1 MQDLLPEIE
10 ELIGIIRTNSVS
22 LRPRI
27 EFGGEARGHGIFPL
41 FSIFSHHC
49 MANSRFVEIANHKIR
64 VA

>member
-41 FSIFSHHC
+41 FSIF
-49 MANSRFVEIANHKIR
+49 FQ
-64 VA
+64 VAR